1 MLCKGVFL
9 MNVDKLK
16 YLTTKIKGRDED
28 GAIVTGTGFF
38 VRLNDAVYI
47 VTASHVTENLKEM
60 KLSLRYKVGEHI
72 ALIDYPC
79 SEFRLSVPEYDIAL
93 ITIADMQKEFKKDTG
108 YPMYYG
114 CLTAERILK
123 KEELLN
129 VETLS
134 EVVMVGYP
142 SGITSSIWKYPIVQK
157 GTLAS
162 APCECSENY
171 VNISAVGGSSGSPLL
186 LLGETPQLI
195 GVMSQTVLEN
205 PVSSANI
212 GIYTPGYH
220 ILDLCKK

>member
-1 MLCKGVFL
+1 MTAKFCVRI
-9 MNVDKLK
+9 V
-16 YLTTKIKGRDED
+16 LT
-28 GAIVTGTGFF
+28 
-38 VRLNDAVYI
+38 
-47 VTASHVTENLKEM
+47 S
-60 KLSLRYKVGEHI
+60 LSLRYKVGEHI

-93 ITIADMQKEFKKDTG
+93 IPIADMQSEFKKVTG

-114 CLTAERILK
+114 CLTAERILE

-129 VETLS
+129 IETLS
-134 EVVMVGYP
+134 DVVMVGYP

-186 LLGETPQLI
+186 LLEETPQLI

-220 ILDLCKK
+220 ILELCKKIKNI